1 MKSTTIGNENINYA
15 VCGLRLDMHEVRTVD
30 GLYQAILKYLKTCF
44 MQDGSNHKSNEYPT
58 GKMFSVWGENHI
70 IKHSDDDI
78 IIRDFMDSPVVT
90 LHVPNSDIINII
102 IDGNDFEELLKWYA
116 ENFENE
122 LVWKAL
128 SRLKN
133 ELGAYFRVD

>member
-1 MKSTTIGNENINYA
+1 
-15 VCGLRLDMHEVRTVD
+15 VRYRIQK
-30 GLYQAILKYLKTCF
+30 G
-44 MQDGSNHKSNEYPT
+44 KSNEYPT
-58 GKMFSVWGENHI
+58 GKMFSVWGENPI